1 MKIIPITSELC
12 GTRLDIFVSEAEG
25 ITRSYAQKLIESGA
39 VKINGET
46 KSKNYK
52 ISSSDK
58 AEIEYPPAAPCDVQ
72 AENIPLDIVYEDSDI
87 IVINKPKG
95 MVVHPAA
102 GNYDGTLVNA
112 LMAHCGA
119 SLSGIGGTARPGIVH
134 RIDKNT
140 SGLLIVAKNDAAHLS
155 LSEQIKEHAVSRIYY
170 AVALGNIPESITVD
184 KPIGRHPTDRKKMA
198 VTDKN
203 SKRAVTHIFPLEH
216 FRGATFVR
224 CELETGR
231 THQIRVHL
239 ASIGHP
245 IMGDD
250 VYGRP
255 KDPCEQK
262 YGRTLCGQTLHAGE
276 IRFTHPRTGE
286 KTVLKCPLP
295 EYFEDLLK
303 KLRSASQE

>member
-1 MKIIPITSELC
+1 MSKLTVSQEA
-12 GTRLDIFVSEAEG
+12 GGGRLDVFVSAAEG

-39 VKINGET
+39 VTVNGKAAEKKYKVCEGDTVET
-46 KSKNYK
+46 
-52 ISSSDK
+52 
-58 AEIEYPPAAPCDVQ
+58 EIPPAAPYEVK
-72 AENIPLDIVYEDSDI
+72 AEEIPLDVVYEDRDI

-112 LMAHCGA
+112 LMAHCGD

-140 SGLLIVAKNDAAHLS
+140 SGLLIVAKNDEAHLA

-170 AVALGNIPESITVD
+170 AVALGNIPEPITVD

-198 VTDKN
+198 VTEKN
-203 SKRAVTHIFPLEH
+203 SKRAVTHIYPLEH
-216 FRGATFVR
+216 FSGATLVR

-239 ASIGHP
+239 SSIGHP
-245 IMGDD
+245 ILGDD
-250 VYGRP
+250 VYGRS
-255 KDPCEQK
+255 KDAVEQK
-262 YGRTLCGQTLHAGE
+262 FGRGLCGQTLHAGE
-276 IRFTHPRTGE
+276 IRFIHPRTGE
-286 KTVLKCPLP
+286 SMVLTCQLP
-295 EYFEDLLK
+295 DYFEELLR
-303 KLRSASQE
+303 KLRMSVQ

>member
-1 MKIIPITSELC
+1 MSKLTVSQKAGGE
-12 GTRLDIFVSEAEG
+12 RLDVFVSAAEG

-39 VKINGET
+39 VRVNGKTAEKKYKVCEGDTVET
-46 KSKNYK
+46 
-52 ISSSDK
+52 
-58 AEIEYPPAAPCDVQ
+58 EIPPAAPYEVK
-72 AENIPLDIVYEDSDI
+72 AEEIPLDVVYEDGDI

-112 LMAHCGA
+112 LMAHCGD

-140 SGLLIVAKNDAAHLS
+140 SGLLIVAKNDEAHLA
-155 LSEQIKEHAVSRIYY
+155 LSEQIKEHAVRRIYY
-170 AVALGNIPESITVD
+170 AVALGNIPEPITVD

-198 VTDKN
+198 VTEKN
-203 SKRAVTHIFPLEH
+203 SKRAVTHIYPLEH
-216 FRGATFVR
+216 FSGATFVR

-245 IMGDD
+245 ILGDD
-250 VYGRP
+250 VYGRS
-255 KDPCEQK
+255 KDSCEQK
-262 YGRTLCGQTLHAGE
+262 FGRGLCGQTLHAGE
-276 IRFTHPRTGE
+276 IRFIHPRTG
-286 KTVLKCPLP
+286 KSMALTCPLP
-295 EYFEDLLK
+295 DYFEDLLR
-303 KLRSASQE
+303 KLRMSVQ